1 MHSFIYLTKTSRGFS
16 TGYKVIKT
24 KKVPTMKEFIFLLVE
39 MNKQQENKLINKIIS
54 DSDKWCQNKTG
65 SYDRMTSLREGH
77 TLLDWG
83 QRGPVLSE
91 KVTFELGPEWQE
103 RKSPLKIHTLFLSLS
118 LTHTHTLILLC
129 CIPPGSCILQ
139 HITIGHSLPR
149 KAFHHNMTTPTG
161 QLSILPELM
170 DSTTLPK
177 EGFPTLTEIS
187 LTNTYIQ
194 E

>member
-118 LTHTHTLILLC
+118 LTHTHTDFTLLHSSRFLYLTAHHHR
-129 CIPPGSCILQ
+129 PFFTQKGLSPQ
-139 HITIGHSLPR
+139 HDHP
-149 KAFHHNMTTPTG
+149 NWPTFNSPWTYG
-161 QLSILPELM
+161 QYHLA
-170 DSTTLPK
+170 
-177 EGFPTLTEIS
+177 
-187 LTNTYIQ
+187 
-194 E
+194 